1 MDDTSGL
8 NRPVDMKHLHDDLLA
23 RELIELMMAYDQST
37 AIAALISQI
46 KTSFMNLSQLPG
58 ARPL

>member
-1 MDDTSGL
+1 MDDASGL
-8 NRPVDMKHLHDDLLA
+8 NRPVDMKHLRDDPLA